1 LGNSLFYLDPLK
13 IFSYTPV
20 LLALSDYG
28 VRHKRK
34 IIGQN
39 GLCPVRL
46 APVFNLQK
54 KIFIGRSFMGR
65 VAIIGVGQSAFV
77 RGYPGSIRELAF
89 EGFKECMADAQ
100 VSVKEIDASVIC
112 SAPEYDKQR
121 SPAGVFAEYLGL
133 TPQPTFY
140 VETLCSSSSTGVK
153 LAYSL
158 IKSGLHDVVVVLG
171 FQKMSE
177 ISSAESQERM
187 GRGADIQWES
197 PFGTMMPAYYAMY
210 ARAHMKKYGTTPE
223 DLALIRVKASTYG
236 QINEKAVY
244 RKPVALDMFSDP
256 QSPMSGPVA
265 SPLRVG
271 DCCANADGSSCIIL
285 ASEEKAKALS
295 KKPVWI
301 LGVGAASSP
310 VNMAGRALFTGLAV
324 GEEAGKQ
331 AYKMAGVSPKDVDV
345 AEVHDCFTIAE
356 MMAYENLGFA
366 KPGEGKDLIKSK
378 ETYKEGIIP
387 VNVDGGLLSKGHP
400 IGATGGSQIRTI
412 VLQLRG
418 QAGDMQVKNPEIG
431 LVHNIGGVGLYGNV
445 TILGRS

>member
-1 LGNSLFYLDPLK
+1 
-13 IFSYTPV
+13 
-20 LLALSDYG
+20 
-28 VRHKRK
+28 
-34 IIGQN
+34 
-39 GLCPVRL
+39 
-46 APVFNLQK
+46 
-54 KIFIGRSFMGR
+54 MGK
-65 VAIIGVGQSAFV
+65 VGIIGVGQSTFV
-77 RGYPGSIRELAF
+77 RGYPGSVRELVFA
-89 EGFKECMADAQ
+89 GFKEAVEDAKI
-100 VSVKEIDASVIC
+100 SVKDIGASIVC

-121 SPAGVFAEYLGL
+121 SPAGVLAEYLGL

-140 VETLCSSSSTGVK
+140 LESLCSSSSTGLK
-153 LAYSL
+153 AAYAL
-158 IKSGLHDVVVVLG
+158 VKSGLHDVVSVIG

-210 ARAHMKKYGTTPE
+210 ARAHMEKYGTTPE

-244 RKPVALDMFSDP
+244 RKAVRLEQFSDAG
-256 QSPMSGPVA
+256 SPMSGPVA

-271 DCCANADGSSCIIL
+271 DCCANADGSSCIIV
-285 ASEEKAKALS
+285 ANEEKTRAFS

-301 LGVGAASSP
+301 LGIGAASAA
-310 VNMAGRALFTGLAV
+310 VNLAGRDLFTGLSVAQQ
-324 GEEAGKQ
+324 AADQ
-331 AYKMAGVSPKDVDV
+331 AYKMAGVKASDIDV

-366 KPGEGKDLIKSK
+366 KPGEGKDLIRGK
-378 ETYKEGIIP
+378 ETYKEGRIP

-418 QAGDMQVKNPEIG
+418 EAGEMQVKDPEIG

-445 TILGRS
+445 TILGR

>member
-1 LGNSLFYLDPLK
+1 
-13 IFSYTPV
+13 
-20 LLALSDYG
+20 
-28 VRHKRK
+28 
-34 IIGQN
+34 
-39 GLCPVRL
+39 
-46 APVFNLQK
+46 
-54 KIFIGRSFMGR
+54 MGK
-65 VAIIGVGQSAFV
+65 VGIIGVGQSSFV

-89 EGFKECMADAQ
+89 EGFREAMKDAQ
-100 VSVKEIDASVIC
+100 ITTKDISASVIC

-121 SPAGVFAEYLGL
+121 SPAGVFAEYMGL

-158 IKSGLHDVVVVLG
+158 VKSGLHDVVAVIG

-210 ARAHMKKYGTTPE
+210 ARAHMAKYGTTPQ
-223 DLALIRVKASTYG
+223 DLALIRVKAATYG

-244 RKPVALDMFSDP
+244 RKAVTLEMFSDP
-256 QSPMSGPVA
+256 ESPMSGPVA

-271 DCCANADGSSCIIL
+271 DCCANADGSSCVIV
-285 ASEEKAKALS
+285 ASEEKAKAFS
-295 KKPVWI
+295 RKPVWI
-301 LGVGAASSP
+301 LGLGAASTA
-310 VNMAGRALFTGLAV
+310 VNMAGRDLFTGLTV
-324 GEEAGKQ
+324 GQEAGEQ
-331 AYKMAGVSPKDVDV
+331 AYKMAGVTPKDIDV

-366 KPGEGKDLIKSK
+366 KPGEGKELINNK
-378 ETYKEGIIP
+378 ETYKEGSIP

-418 QAGDMQVKNPEIG
+418 EAGEMQVKSPEIG

-445 TILGRS
+445 TILGR

>member
-1 LGNSLFYLDPLK
+1 
-13 IFSYTPV
+13 
-20 LLALSDYG
+20 
-28 VRHKRK
+28 
-34 IIGQN
+34 
-39 GLCPVRL
+39 
-46 APVFNLQK
+46 
-54 KIFIGRSFMGR
+54 MGK
-65 VAIIGVGQSAFV
+65 VGIIGVGQSAFV

-89 EGFKECMADAQ
+89 EGFKEAMQDSQ
-100 VSVKEIDASVIC
+100 ISVKDIDASIIC

-140 VETLCSSSSTGVK
+140 VETLCSSSTTGLK

-158 IKSGLHDVVVVLG
+158 VKSGLHDAVLVLG

-210 ARAHMKKYGTTPE
+210 ARAHMAKYGTTPE

-244 RKPVALDMFSDP
+244 RKAVALEMFTDP
-256 QSPMSGPVA
+256 ESPMSGPVA

-271 DCCANADGSSCIIL
+271 DCCANADGSSCVIV
-285 ASEEKAKALS
+285 AGEEKARALS
-295 KKPVWI
+295 KNPVWI
-301 LGVGAASSP
+301 LGIGAASAP
-310 VNMAGRALFTGLAV
+310 VNMSGRDLLTGLTVGELAGR
-324 GEEAGKQ
+324 Q
-331 AYKMAGVSPKDVDV
+331 AYRMAGLTPKDIDV

-366 KPGEGKDLIKSK
+366 KPGEGRELIRNK
-378 ETYKEGIIP
+378 ETYKEGSIP

-418 QAGDMQVKNPEIG
+418 EAGAMQVKDPEIG

-445 TILGRS
+445 VILGRS

>member
-1 LGNSLFYLDPLK
+1 
-13 IFSYTPV
+13 
-20 LLALSDYG
+20 
-28 VRHKRK
+28 
-34 IIGQN
+34 
-39 GLCPVRL
+39 
-46 APVFNLQK
+46 
-54 KIFIGRSFMGR
+54 MGK

-89 EGFKECMADAQ
+89 EGFKGAMGDAQ
-100 VSVKEIDASVIC
+100 IKTEDIDASIIC

-133 TPQPTFY
+133 IPQPTFY
-140 VETLCSSSSTGVK
+140 LESLCSSSSTGLKIAFSMV
-153 LAYSL
+153 
-158 IKSGLHDVVVVLG
+158 KSGLHDVVAVIG

-197 PFGTMMPAYYAMY
+197 PFGTMMPAYYAMF
-210 ARAHMKKYGTTPE
+210 AKAHMEKYGTTLD
-223 DLALIRVKASTYG
+223 DLALIRVKAATYG
-236 QINEKAVY
+236 QINDKAVY
-244 RKPVALDMFSDP
+244 RKPVTFEMFSDP
-256 QSPMSGPVA
+256 ESPMSGPVA

-271 DCCANADGSSCIIL
+271 DCCANADGSSCVIV
-285 ASEEKAKALS
+285 ANEEKARALS

-301 LGVGAASSP
+301 LGVGAASAS
-310 VNMAGRALFTGLAV
+310 VNLTGRELFTGLSVAKQA
-324 GEEAGKQ
+324 GEQ
-331 AYKMAGVSPKDVDV
+331 AYKMAGVTPEDIDV

-356 MMAYENLGFA
+356 LMAYENLGFA
-366 KPGEGKDLIKSK
+366 KLGEGRELIKGK
-378 ETYKEGIIP
+378 ETYKEGRIP

-418 QAGDMQVKNPEIG
+418 EAQEMQVKDPEIG

-445 TILGRS
+445 TILGR

>member
-1 LGNSLFYLDPLK
+1 
-13 IFSYTPV
+13 
-20 LLALSDYG
+20 
-28 VRHKRK
+28 
-34 IIGQN
+34 
-39 GLCPVRL
+39 
-46 APVFNLQK
+46 
-54 KIFIGRSFMGR
+54 MGK

-89 EGFKECMADAQ
+89 EGFKDALLDAKITT
-100 VSVKEIDASVIC
+100 KEIDASVIC

-121 SPAGVFAEYLGL
+121 SPAGVIAEYLGL

-140 VETLCSSSSTGVK
+140 VETLCSSSSTGLR

-158 IKSGLHDVVVVLG
+158 VKSGLHKVVAVIG

-177 ISSAESQERM
+177 ISSQESQERM

-210 ARAHMKKYGTTPE
+210 ARAHMEKYGTTLE
-223 DLALIRVKASTYG
+223 DLALIRVKSSTYG
-236 QINEKAVY
+236 QINDKAVY
-244 RKPVALDMFSDP
+244 RKPVTLDMFNDP
-256 QSPMSGPVA
+256 QNPMAGPVA

-271 DCCANADGSSCIIL
+271 DCCANADGSSCVIV
-285 ASEEKAKALS
+285 ANEEMAKSLCE
-295 KKPVWI
+295 KPVWI
-301 LGVGAASSP
+301 LGIGAASAP
-310 VNMAGRALFTGLAV
+310 VNLAGRDLFTGLTVAQIAA
-324 GEEAGKQ
+324 EQ
-331 AYKMAGVSPKDVDV
+331 AYKMAGVGPKDIDV

-356 MMAYENLGFA
+356 LMAYENLGFA
-366 KPGEGKDLIKSK
+366 KPGEGKDLIRSR
-378 ETYKEGIIP
+378 ETYKEGSIP

-418 QAGDMQVKNPEIG
+418 EAGPMQVKDPEIG

-445 TILGRS
+445 TILGR

>member
-1 LGNSLFYLDPLK
+1 MGK
-13 IFSYTPV
+13 I
-20 LLALSDYG
+20 G
-28 VRHKRK
+28 
-34 IIGQN
+34 
-39 GLCPVRL
+39 
-46 APVFNLQK
+46 
-54 KIFIGRSFMGR
+54 
-65 VAIIGVGQSAFV
+65 IIGVGQSPFV

-89 EGFKECMADAQ
+89 DGFKDAMEDAQ
-100 VSVKEIDASVIC
+100 ISAKDIDASIIC

-140 VETLCSSSSTGVK
+140 LESLCSSSSMGVK
-153 LAYSL
+153 TAYAL
-158 IKSGLHDVVVVLG
+158 VKSGLHDVVAVIG

-210 ARAHMKKYGTTPE
+210 ARGHMAKYGTTPD
-223 DLALIRVKASTYG
+223 DLALIRVKAATYG

-244 RKPVALDMFSDP
+244 RKPVTFEMFSDP
-256 QSPMSGPVA
+256 DNAMSGPVA

-271 DCCANADGSSCIIL
+271 DCCANADGSSCVIV
-285 ASEEKAKALS
+285 ASEEKAKAFT

-301 LGVGAASSP
+301 LGLGSASTA
-310 VNMAGRALFTGLAV
+310 VNMAGRDLFTGLTVAHQAA
-324 GEEAGKQ
+324 EQ
-331 AYKMAGVSPKDVDV
+331 AYKMAGISAKDVDV

-356 MMAYENLGFA
+356 LMAYENLGFA
-366 KPGEGKDLIKSK
+366 KPGEGKELIKNK
-378 ETYKEGIIP
+378 ETYKEGSIP

-418 QAGDMQVKNPEIG
+418 EAGDMQVKDPEIG

-445 TILGRS
+445 TVLGR

>member
-1 LGNSLFYLDPLK
+1 
-13 IFSYTPV
+13 
-20 LLALSDYG
+20 
-28 VRHKRK
+28 
-34 IIGQN
+34 
-39 GLCPVRL
+39 
-46 APVFNLQK
+46 
-54 KIFIGRSFMGR
+54 MGK
-65 VAIIGVGQSAFV
+65 VGIIGVGQSGFV

-89 EGFKECMADAQ
+89 EGFREALEDAQ
-100 VSVKEIDASVIC
+100 ITPADIDASVIC

-133 TPQPTFY
+133 VPQPTCY
-140 VETLCSSSSTGVK
+140 LESLCSSSSMG
-153 LAYSL
+153 LRMAYAL
-158 IKSGLHDVVVVLG
+158 VQSGLHEVVAVLG

-210 ARAHMKKYGTTPE
+210 ARAHMERYGTGPE
-223 DLALIRVKASTYG
+223 DLALIRVKAATYG

-244 RKPVALDMFSDP
+244 RKAVSLEMFSDP
-256 QSPMSGPVA
+256 ENPMSGPVA

-271 DCCANADGSSCIIL
+271 DCCANADGSSCL
-285 ASEEKAKALS
+285 LVANEEKTKAFS

-301 LGVGAASSP
+301 LGLGAASTS
-310 VNMAGRALFTGLAV
+310 VNLAGRDLFTGLTVAQ
-324 GEEAGKQ
+324 EAADQ
-331 AYKMAGVSPKDVDV
+331 AYKMAGMSAGNIHV

-356 MMAYENLGFA
+356 MMAYEDLGFA
-366 KPGEGKDLIKSK
+366 KAGQGKDLIRGK
-378 ETYKEGIIP
+378 ETYKDGSIP

-418 QAGDMQVKNPEIG
+418 DAGEMQVKDPEIG

-445 TILGRS
+445 TILGR